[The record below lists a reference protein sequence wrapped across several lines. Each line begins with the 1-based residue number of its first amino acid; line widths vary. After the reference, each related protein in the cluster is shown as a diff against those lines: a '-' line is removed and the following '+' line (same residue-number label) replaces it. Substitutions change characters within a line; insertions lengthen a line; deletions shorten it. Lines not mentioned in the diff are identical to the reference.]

1 MDNSNRNL
9 PVRIAV
15 IGMGGWAAQHH
26 RAIRVLESEGLC
38 KLVAASGRNPDAYAK
53 QMADWEFEKRG
64 VRVFNDP
71 LRMLDECA
79 GQLDCVCVPTP
90 IQTHSAL
97 HRECVD
103 RGLAVLLE
111 KPPTL
116 NSDELAEMLRV
127 EERAEK
133 KTEVAFLYVV
143 DEVRQALKKR
153 LLAGEFGD
161 VKRAATIGLWPRSD
175 HYYARN
181 AWAGKL
187 VQDGH
192 LVLDSSLGNALAHYV
207 VNVLFWCGAGG
218 PMSWGAPAFVDAEV
232 YRAHAIPGADTF
244 FVRAKTA
251 GGVEMLAATSHACA
265 LQIDFERVI
274 CEQASI
280 TWRVADSYTIDWNDG
295 RAPET
300 ATVYLGD
307 LFSAIFRNYFRYLA
321 GQAERPTISLSDTRE
336 FVALHDLAYVSSGGI
351 HNIPDKFVSH
361 TPKDTG
367 GLLSAIAGIE
377 EAAVAFVS
385 TGKLPADQRCPWAV
399 RGETVTPA
407 DLARFVPLIRRETQ
421 STL

>member
-1 MDNSNRNL
+1 MNNSDRNL
-9 PVRIAV
+9 PIRVAV

-26 RAIRVLESEGLC
+26 RALRVLEEEGLC
-38 KLVAASGRNPDAYAK
+38 RLVAASGRNPDAYAK

-71 LRMLDECA
+71 LRMFDECA

-116 NSDELAEMLRV
+116 NSRELSEMLRV
-127 EERAEK
+127 EDRADK

-153 LLAGEFGD
+153 LLAGEFGA

-207 VNVLFWCGAGG
+207 VNVVFWCGAGG
-218 PMSWGAPAFVDAEV
+218 PMSWGAPASVDAEV
-232 YRAHAIPGADTF
+232 YRAHAIAGADTF
-244 FVRAKTA
+244 FVRARTA

-265 LQIDFERVI
+265 RQIDLEQVVCERATV
-274 CEQASI
+274 

-295 RAPET
+295 RPAET
-300 ATVYLGD
+300 APVYLGD
-307 LFSAIFRNYFRYLA
+307 LFSAIFRNYFLYLA
-321 GQAERPTISLSDTRE
+321 GRAGRPTVSLADTRE

-351 HNIPDKFVSH
+351 HSVPDQFVSH
-361 TPKDTG
+361 APKDTG

-377 EAAVAFVS
+377 EAAVAFAS
-385 TGKLPADQRCPWAV
+385 TGKLPAEQGCPWAV
-399 RGETVTPA
+399 RGTTATPD
-407 DLARFVPLIRRETQ
+407 DLKLFLPLIRGEIQREP
-421 STL
+421 